1 MDSAKSLIDDR
12 TQVVLVSGKLGLQ
25 KGKLRLSL
33 QFDVLEIATNNSE
46 MSVYKSFDLSP
57 DSQVLVVVDQRQA
70 NVLGSNRR

>member
-33 QFDVLEIATNNSE
+33 QFDVLEIATNNSK

-57 DSQVLVVVDQRQA
+57 DSQVLVVIDQRQA

>member
-33 QFDVLEIATNNSE
+33 QFDVLEIATNNSK